1 VLVGLVCSG
10 LGLGG
15 CGKSDDGEGIALEDL
30 AAAEADAH
38 CASIEPCCQEEGR
51 DFDPV
56 ECRQVAQEVIDG
68 WLGVIDWSRFS
79 YDAQA
84 AADCLAAARG
94 HTACE
99 AKLVDFDVPACE
111 RIFPGKVPAGGQCR
125 HEDECQQSSQ
135 CESDECGTDSGA
147 CETPTVSAMAC
158 AEAVES
164 RKQDRTQIPSLSR
177 ISRATWQMR
186 TVRGSSRA
194 VRAKASASMRLIAG
208 SGLAPMWRTSLAEI
222 DKSRVGYDEQA
233 AGDCIAA
240 FRRRSSRAAGAGE
253 EREDAPLAQFAI
265 GRRGLHGYSRRCQ
278 SEECDYETETCGV
291 VAREQTVSA
300 RECTTYFGD

>member
-1 VLVGLVCSG
+1 LVCSG

-38 CASIEPCCQEEGR
+38 CASIEPCCQEDGR

-111 RIFPGKVPAGGQCR
+111 RIFPGKVPGGQCR
-125 HEDECQQSSQ
+125 HEDECQQSSSQSADCVRDPAASIDADGTCEVEARTPLAHGELGVACEETCDLDDSCTRGANDDIAASAGEGVGCYFTDGLYCSFVNETCQRLVTVGNSCDDDEGCTGDAFCDRETGVCTARRPAGEPCDSPSQ

-158 AEAVES
+158 AEYF
-164 RKQDRTQIPSLSR
+164 DR
-177 ISRATWQMR
+177 
-186 TVRGSSRA
+186 
-194 VRAKASASMRLIAG
+194 
-208 SGLAPMWRTSLAEI
+208 
-222 DKSRVGYDEQA
+222 
-233 AGDCIAA
+233 
-240 FRRRSSRAAGAGE
+240 
-253 EREDAPLAQFAI
+253 
-265 GRRGLHGYSRRCQ
+265 H
-278 SEECDYETETCGV
+278 
-291 VAREQTVSA
+291 
-300 RECTTYFGD
+300 